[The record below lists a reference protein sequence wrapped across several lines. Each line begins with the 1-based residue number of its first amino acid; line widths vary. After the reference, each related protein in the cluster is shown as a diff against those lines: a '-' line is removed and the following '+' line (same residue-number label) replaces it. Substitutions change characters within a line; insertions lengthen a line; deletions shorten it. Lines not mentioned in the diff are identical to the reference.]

1 MIIVIEIFTISPF
14 RFDSQKK
21 KKRKK
26 ENLCLN
32 KALLTG
38 IDDIVVGTEYDVC
51 RL

>member
-21 KKRKK
+21 KRK